1 MKKKLLLPII
11 GMLSLVASAASE
23 TAHIYEIRP
32 WNWGAVDASGK
43 LTSGVVTNEQSS
55 VTSPI
60 EGGETFYFVVR
71 LLNPDWK
78 NVGNAT
84 NAWRFVAYDQVTGL
98 PVSDTDELIKWCTTP
113 PEIGIV
119 VSGKTIG
126 AKVERCEPDYAYNP
140 TSATS
145 KYYTDIICSYTVKPG
160 DLALPVRL
168 AADGNGNP
176 ITADTGS
183 LYIYN
188 SDLWKL
194 AYGSEEAILKFQNNF
209 DTPLEYTTYG
219 NPPDEKGY
227 ERGLDYDLSRCAFYL
242 RTVDFTD
249 SDNADRTWYDTG
261 VWRGVHKSSEK
272 TKRSKAS
279 ITVTGNPTVATT
291 LYVWSDDDNKVTL
304 PDGTSETILDKSET
318 LVSRN
323 VLKIDIR
330 AGKEVYTFNLR
341 GTGNE
346 DDTANLYLSQF
357 KGHTFTSHT
366 LNNDY
371 LSIPVKVLAQEQPSL
386 SFTPNP
392 YTDSVPA
399 DQNKVSTALAVLE
412 LNISGGY
419 QDYASELNVTVTPA
433 LEDASS
439 AATDYVHIAMAD
451 DTDKFAWTNSTPV
464 KIRVSKTVGD
474 PDYDEAFASGSD
486 VTRSINVYGLGADE
500 HTSTINHT
508 VNLNIT
514 HDGSTTFFTGGA
526 DTGVLFLT
534 PEKPVLSVPA
544 SHAAIGNV
552 NRTFELTVKDNY
564 KNFND
569 AAGYTI
575 LYKQSEED
583 DWETL
588 TGTFKP
594 NAFGVL
600 TNGVATLPA
609 LSYVPGTF
617 TTTFKVK
624 TPGGDVESDEVSTVV
639 TVSEPARVNGL
650 ILLEDG
656 TTATTGVYEESDY
669 TMIDVAAELSRAYT
683 KADAIYAYLA
693 PANDTTLAC
702 VKGNMLTNTAASAS
716 AGMKILKGDTISDK
730 GELYIID
737 GGAGSGTTLSFDIVL
752 CTTPTYDP
760 TKVLGSSAYQSKT
773 FKLTAKN
780 KAPVVNSV
788 TVDNLYTVENSGDT
802 LGAKVSIDVPKTF
815 TFDIGDVA
823 ADLKATASGEE
834 FRLQYSI
841 VEGNGSGSAKTI
853 LTGDPAMT
861 NFTYKF
867 KYAGKAT
874 IKLWVRDKDIANF
887 STTPDFTF
895 YVDVLDYPS
904 ISISNSFGGDIAEGK
919 IGLADSKM
927 TLNLSENSSSTPLD
941 IEIEVKSANT
951 DTSVDA
957 GLLMLG
963 GVNVTNKIDSVTG
976 LPVTNVYCI
985 TLNPGQTSY
994 DFYITKSDG
1003 TLVSQVNGFVLTP
1016 KVTTTNAIPLLTGK
1030 TWDNYYVSEPTA
1042 IVVRNV
1048 APTIF
1053 CSLGEENVS
1062 TNGFQG
1068 AIGNNDAI
1076 TWSVDD
1082 VSALDINKGLTCQ
1095 WWSTDYGYETATNVT
1110 TTGEISYTPRFKSSG
1125 IKIIRLTVT
1134 DKDKSSG
1141 NGTTTKSWYYDV
1153 APSKTLKTVALGP
1166 SRGTGNSLV
1175 SQRYAAA
1182 DGIGAGHVF
1191 AAGDFSGAEGFTLSW
1206 NCGLDLMVDVWA
1218 WGYKVNTSD
1227 DGNLDGSKQYER
1239 DVPLDPYGNN
1249 STDGKTTLSSY
1260 YSYTPQDN
1268 LDSFF
1273 YALLFTSVEEGS
1285 SVVSSSIY
1293 GSTVAP
1299 EFQGRAVAYNRIA
1312 LPDTTSGDSG
1322 KYLDTIVEAVFAK
1335 EFDTNDNM
1343 GDIDQDGL
1351 PDYFAV
1357 EKIWKT
1363 GSPLV
1368 EIDGV
1373 GGELGNGAALNDDG
1387 DYLPTEAQLTS
1398 GATISGAGWD
1408 SPFTARLEARGFHKG
1423 LNYGMFPITDGEGWV
1438 SDIDMSDAEKKA
1450 LIEYAKADTKN
1461 VAEATALTNSVT
1473 TVSAWLVLPDDY
1485 TAAEYDTYTNE
1496 QAIAKAYISKT
1507 WSGYS
1512 KANPTKWGFTV
1523 ENRTDPTQWDTDG
1536 DNIPDGYEYY
1546 YWYAATVGYD
1556 DVGTPMTG
1564 EKFNLADIESPVAI
1578 SSAEIISLFNP
1589 TVAAPVDWKKRDS
1602 DADGLYDFEEYAIGT
1617 NPVHWDTDKDGLS
1630 DLFEIMWNVDAFKGS
1645 GDSASNGAS
1654 NTDGDYM
1661 AVVQGYKTC
1670 PIVNVTALGKNY
1682 AKVASVTNYVDS
1694 GTNFEVAV
1702 GFEVARFNGGWIPT
1716 ASAFSESDE
1725 RGVAFVLWDDPGTST
1740 ANYTTVTT
1748 SGRIDLYHNQVYSY
1762 YGFDPRTGWFKPDR
1776 DYGNEYPNSA
1786 KFTAKDEFLLLKYR
1800 YITGLRT
1807 LDNTDPKNK
1816 GDLQK
1821 LADDETTIAAIF
1833 KAGTTNP
1840 SASFEEK
1847 TYGSESASYIRTASE
1862 LHGADS
1868 DGDAVPDGWELYVGA
1883 NPNVK
1888 DTSDTKTVGTKLG
1901 LLAKEFAGTTC
1912 SAIYSAC
1919 PTIVANRPKAEG
1931 SVIFG
1936 WLNKFWPVDP
1946 GSDDTDGD
1954 GITDKEEG
1962 NASWSEKLI
1971 YGRWGQTKV
1980 SNIGGTS
1987 VFVSH
1992 RAQYGDVNDVDDDDD
2007 VRPSYK
2013 GCYGGG
2019 GYNPC
2024 SIDTDKDGL
2033 PDRWERQYSG
2043 VLFYRDDFADNAFAE
2058 GSAIPDPDVDD
2069 EKRASIHAYYNP
2081 LSNWGY
2087 YVAMGMDAT
2096 VPDSQA
2102 DFDFDGLTNWQEY
2115 MVQALRHL
2123 RYDDCVH
2130 PLNGYDM
2137 PTVNAL
2143 TDSTVP
2149 GNFTG
2154 KYLKLSLAEGY
2165 DELSGTDRDA
2175 VLGTILDLGYTNF
2188 VNFISSEAGE
2198 DYLVKLGYFGKP
2210 PYDWDPANSISG
2222 STTVS
2227 VTDET
2232 GTTTTTESE
2241 GFRYMRPP
2249 RFAKLRATEV
2259 YDYTNKDGDG
2269 NEIWT
2274 GFENTLMLVGGV
2286 PVFTPTATPITFTN
2300 VAGSVAAPVGTV
2312 GSVMQFSALPASR
2325 VGGDFSRVYTN
2336 ALLVVT
2342 NYLPV
2347 VGYTNYYYM
2356 LESPV
2361 LASNVVMTTW
2371 SSAIKFVSTDP
2382 RLWDTDE
2389 DGQDDYWELFHGLN
2403 PLLGSAT
2410 DVIADA
2416 YVFGISSTENAF
2428 TGWADMS
2435 GTPPYDPIKT
2445 PWLVGAADA
2454 DADGDGLRNYEEGL
2468 LVNLTEPTSTHTD
2481 PTPLWM
2487 TDTTIPA
2494 VEIPVTAEEET
2505 VETAFFDYGGI
2516 TVPYSQSVTNTVTN
2530 SFVTVYQSP
2539 SYAAQFY
2546 EVPWTGNNNWVD
2558 EGYFLDFEE
2567 NEGYDTDGDWRSDR
2581 TELTRGVEPIS
2592 DPLAFGDP
2600 SSRQS
2605 VTLGDGGMKGVLIGY
2620 SPIERSNYVRNADF
2634 LKHFTVEAWINPA
2647 STTTGTKQYV
2657 VSRAVNTAGWDT
2669 FNTAPVIR
2677 HNFAIGIATN
2687 GHVFAE
2693 FDDSTDGMAY
2703 AEGGAIASGKWTH
2716 VAATYDGEILRVM
2729 VDGAESGEAPT
2740 KEIPV
2745 TGAKGILQDA
2755 ARDRVVDFP
2764 VAGYSCDPAVIII
2777 GGRAIGNGSFGAE
2790 VAAAATSWNDVA
2802 TDFFK
2807 GSVDEVRVWHGART
2821 AAQVEADRKTRFST
2835 EQVKELRLANLAGEY
2850 GDVELV
2856 HHYNF
2861 STLPGAEAKLHVQQM
2876 PAGFTNNVLAAVNTD
2891 VGTDAL
2897 KVGWWNAIVTN
2908 SVFAGQVYRSGH
2920 IVPWV
2925 KDTVGHLPALLGEV
2939 SDSEF
2944 WTEYL
2949 AGYTPVTFQGVDK
2962 FEFPNSMNPYTLV
2975 RRPSIVLSAY
2985 HTKYQAGN
2993 YTDAELYST
3002 LDFLGKYDARHAFSG
3017 TKDLVPIG
3025 DVYAKRLTDSW
3036 DGQGAETAWAVT
3048 TDNSTANPDGDMDNN
3063 GIPEWAVAA
3072 GYTSERV
3079 YARDL
3084 AKGLLPT
3091 GSIDSNYENTED
3103 IDGDGLRDWWEKF
3116 YDIYDEGP
3124 NDDNDFDGLSNY
3136 QEYLISEVY
3145 TSFGFT
3151 NLSPTVAK
3159 SSGKGVSDY
3168 FLRFDGTKDTSLYL
3182 GELFSDHDMIEDK
3195 WEDGEPSVISLGG
3208 TLRSNFSRW
3217 LYDANWDADRDGWDG
3232 WSIARAWFNESYV
3245 TNIVTEVGDVAVTNR
3260 YLASAVDD
3268 NNGNPTPM
3276 IPIHVTYRDKAGR
3289 HPYIGSA
3296 SNPHQVIVKVWSLEG
3311 GNADK
3316 GFGAPDCIWGG
3327 ALKGESGVYELK
3339 GFASG
3344 YAASKGAIKPGR
3356 NMFVAYIAEG
3366 EWEEEGSV
3374 PEYEPAMP
3382 YGVIVAEVGPIG
3394 GANVNIEL
3402 TDTNP
3407 SIVRINIPAT
3417 LEIQRGSGESNVPLT
3432 DGTSSDA
3439 KTLLAQVAGL
3449 YTDRGLDAVATPKY
3463 IGPDTT
3469 LASSNIHIRVLRSGI
3484 NLMEKSADK
3493 TVTFSSSDVLLD
3505 RYINIGVNNMLTEAD
3520 LLSALPSGKGD
3531 LDWNGLSSGISK
3543 LGKSNVTN
3551 ATYRIVIGDGTVESN
3566 VNNNNL
3572 IAVFINKFEALAT
3585 QTPVSSMSRGT
3596 FVGRPTFSWKHDNTI
3611 GKDYPAFRLR
3621 VWDGDDD
3628 SLVYDS
3634 GVQRAPARDQSG
3646 YYNWAPP
3653 LYVGE
3658 MLANDKVFKANKNY
3672 KWSVSML
3679 DAKFTEP
3686 LANEEKQTFKMQ
3698 ETSPGPGSD
3707 DYGIIKVAVKYMGP
3721 GTIASN
3727 VSTNCIRVEA
3737 FTTPDFT
3744 GEPVGVGYVTNTV
3757 NVKSEMIVDEVNA
3770 RIVGLPQR
3778 TEKGTVQYYVRA
3790 FLDTDVTSD
3799 EGGYGKRA
3807 PWESWGYACYRDP
3820 TLKNSRAFT
3829 PCPVTATNIEKAE
3842 ADCVVYIEDCDTNQ
3856 NMVPDI
3862 LEKTAAGATT
3872 LYSPYIAYTASYAV
3886 KTNALVSAMDG
3897 ANGDKNSVKRTR
3909 SLLAFAK
3916 SGTTGAYES
3925 GVLTPAERAVLDGY
3939 LSVSTI
3945 DSAYIKI
3952 TSFSLED
3959 GISLEIDVDGTL
3971 ADTATAAFDTGVINV
3986 TVEYSETLENGG
3998 VWQREGDV
4006 VTLAFSLTQPTT
4018 KIEATELGAIK
4029 AAIESAKAK
4038 CDGGCY
4044 FRVSAVAF
4052 ER

>member
-1 MKKKLLLPII
+1 MQTKNLARKIVTAFALFTTMLAVQAGDIYSIDFITKTGSTTPPAYLPSPVYGSDVTVRPSTTTPLKAGDEIVIRVRMIDKNWSSTGTPWSFVPTSNLGALALLSPTNLANTAYAPAIGLKLGTKNVFATWFATVDLSSSEDPSPDPNIPPNYYTDLFFSYVVKPGDIAWPVLLMTTND
-11 GMLSLVASAASE
+11 GKAASE
-23 TAHIYEIRP
+23 TSTSYQYYLKNVGATGYWTLKSGGADADFSYSATGTGAVAPTDQRLSSISGSGMNLYINTIDFDSQMADTTNWRTIDDSGTEGTASPSTPTLVAETAPAEPATVYVWVDDESIAVPAAAVAPVAPETRHIAKITFDAGEKTKPFELIGNAVGTANVRVSATDKLETDDMGNTVVSWIEKQIRVVASVPNVTISLIGPDNVSTTDSLVCTPDYSAKVGTLRVRVSPAPTTGPLTVTVVPSVEDVDRDDIFGGTKPYLGISATTTDEPWKKSDTTLTFAVGDSGPHELYLYGLGSTNTFENPVTNIKFSPKLSGADSATYTTLNSRSATLTRVTPAITAPLAGDEIDDATLGQDYQVTLAVTGGYNDIYKSDAGTWKVNYTIEKDGSPLRSGSVTNDTINTATREITATIPRGDIRRGATDMVLWVTSPDGVASAKRSVKFKVFEPPTVVAALESADGVAVGTYAEGETASVYFRVEKQDAYSDSDAVYAFLKPTDDTIDVVTNYMTCSAFALTNLTDSAGVLIPNSSKVSSGCALIKFLDGNATSIGRFTVELCSTIKYDPDKVVDSFDSPITVTATNVVPKVLAVRVGGNTAEEGATLDGAESVPLGIEQKFSLKSLFEPSNIDRESSFKTQWYFDEDPYAGAEGDGWQDSGHPTNILKRAFITPGKRTVKVRCQDKDMVAGGEYSEEFTFYVMVNDQPKIVITPLKGAGKYSETQKGKEESAFRVTLTSAPAFTNKADNIQVDLVVTKNDPTGAYSTNDVVLSTYTIPFSNGIDGTSTDTAVFFFKQLDGTQGSNDDGFTITASVNGNKKDDIGKSWDPGSYEINISNADPTIKTVPDATADGGETEPKGIDTTIGKENEIKWTVGDVYGDKTNLTVTCMVDGNTVETVLTTNNVYSGTFWPSFSTSGESKFVLITVEDKDGGQTSAKIYYNVAPAKVLRTVAGGP
-32 WNWGAVDASGK
+32 AGATAKVGLSGTYARQKGRGYGHVFVSNGNIGGAENFSLFWNCGTETVATAYGYGYKVGAVDDGTLDNGYDTAI
-43 LTSGVVTNEQSS
+43 TQA
-55 VTSPI
+55 
-60 EGGETFYFVVR
+60 GG
-71 LLNPDWK
+71 
-78 NVGNAT
+78 GI
-84 NAWRFVAYDQVTGL
+84 VTGVTPATDRYAYGL
-98 PVSDTDELIKWCTTP
+98 TTDSYLYGWISATEAGGTEYKMTVTPEVRGSKNSELSSFPVSLP
-113 PEIGIV
+113 
-119 VSGKTIG
+119 G
-126 AKVERCEPDYAYNP
+126 AKTE
-140 TSATS
+140 
-145 KYYTDIICSYTVKPG
+145 
-160 DLALPVRL
+160 
-168 AADGNGNP
+168 
-176 ITADTGS
+176 
-183 LYIYN
+183 
-188 SDLWKL
+188 
-194 AYGSEEAILKFQNNF
+194 
-209 DTPLEYTTYG
+209 
-219 NPPDEKGY
+219 DEKGY
-227 ERGLDYDLSRCAFYL
+227 D
-242 RTVDFTD
+242 
-249 SDNADRTWYDTG
+249 
-261 VWRGVHKSSEK
+261 
-272 TKRSKAS
+272 
-279 ITVTGNPTVATT
+279 
-291 LYVWSDDDNKVTL
+291 
-304 PDGTSETILDKSET
+304 ET
-318 LVSRN
+318 
-323 VLKIDIR
+323 
-330 AGKEVYTFNLR
+330 
-341 GTGNE
+341 
-346 DDTANLYLSQF
+346 
-357 KGHTFTSHT
+357 
-366 LNNDY
+366 
-371 LSIPVKVLAQEQPSL
+371 
-386 SFTPNP
+386 
-392 YTDSVPA
+392 
-399 DQNKVSTALAVLE
+399 
-412 LNISGGY
+412 
-419 QDYASELNVTVTPA
+419 YA
-433 LEDASS
+433 
-439 AATDYVHIAMAD
+439 
-451 DTDKFAWTNSTPV
+451 
-464 KIRVSKTVGD
+464 
-474 PDYDEAFASGSD
+474 
-486 VTRSINVYGLGADE
+486 
-500 HTSTINHT
+500 
-508 VNLNIT
+508 
-514 HDGSTTFFTGGA
+514 
-526 DTGVLFLT
+526 
-534 PEKPVLSVPA
+534 
-544 SHAAIGNV
+544 
-552 NRTFELTVKDNY
+552 
-564 KNFND
+564 
-569 AAGYTI
+569 
-575 LYKQSEED
+575 
-583 DWETL
+583 
-588 TGTFKP
+588 
-594 NAFGVL
+594 
-600 TNGVATLPA
+600 
-609 LSYVPGTF
+609 
-617 TTTFKVK
+617 
-624 TPGGDVESDEVSTVV
+624 
-639 TVSEPARVNGL
+639 
-650 ILLEDG
+650 
-656 TTATTGVYEESDY
+656 
-669 TMIDVAAELSRAYT
+669 
-683 KADAIYAYLA
+683 
-693 PANDTTLAC
+693 
-702 VKGNMLTNTAASAS
+702 
-716 AGMKILKGDTISDK
+716 
-730 GELYIID
+730 
-737 GGAGSGTTLSFDIVL
+737 
-752 CTTPTYDP
+752 
-760 TKVLGSSAYQSKT
+760 
-773 FKLTAKN
+773 
-780 KAPVVNSV
+780 
-788 TVDNLYTVENSGDT
+788 
-802 LGAKVSIDVPKTF
+802 
-815 TFDIGDVA
+815 
-823 ADLKATASGEE
+823 
-834 FRLQYSI
+834 
-841 VEGNGSGSAKTI
+841 
-853 LTGDPAMT
+853 
-861 NFTYKF
+861 
-867 KYAGKAT
+867 
-874 IKLWVRDKDIANF
+874 
-887 STTPDFTF
+887 
-895 YVDVLDYPS
+895 
-904 ISISNSFGGDIAEGK
+904 
-919 IGLADSKM
+919 
-927 TLNLSENSSSTPLD
+927 
-941 IEIEVKSANT
+941 
-951 DTSVDA
+951 
-957 GLLMLG
+957 
-963 GVNVTNKIDSVTG
+963 
-976 LPVTNVYCI
+976 
-985 TLNPGQTSY
+985 
-994 DFYITKSDG
+994 
-1003 TLVSQVNGFVLTP
+1003 
-1016 KVTTTNAIPLLTGK
+1016 
-1030 TWDNYYVSEPTA
+1030 
-1042 IVVRNV
+1042 
-1048 APTIF
+1048 
-1053 CSLGEENVS
+1053 
-1062 TNGFQG
+1062 
-1068 AIGNNDAI
+1068 
-1076 TWSVDD
+1076 
-1082 VSALDINKGLTCQ
+1082 
-1095 WWSTDYGYETATNVT
+1095 
-1110 TTGEISYTPRFKSSG
+1110 
-1125 IKIIRLTVT
+1125 
-1134 DKDKSSG
+1134 
-1141 NGTTTKSWYYDV
+1141 
-1153 APSKTLKTVALGP
+1153 
-1166 SRGTGNSLV
+1166 
-1175 SQRYAAA
+1175 
-1182 DGIGAGHVF
+1182 
-1191 AAGDFSGAEGFTLSW
+1191 
-1206 NCGLDLMVDVWA
+1206 
-1218 WGYKVNTSD
+1218 
-1227 DGNLDGSKQYER
+1227 
-1239 DVPLDPYGNN
+1239 
-1249 STDGKTTLSSY
+1249 
-1260 YSYTPQDN
+1260 
-1268 LDSFF
+1268 
-1273 YALLFTSVEEGS
+1273 
-1285 SVVSSSIY
+1285 
-1293 GSTVAP
+1293 
-1299 EFQGRAVAYNRIA
+1299 
-1312 LPDTTSGDSG
+1312 
-1322 KYLDTIVEAVFAK
+1322 EAVFAT
-1335 EFDTNDNM
+1335 EYRPADNM
-1343 GDIDQDGL
+1343 GDLNNDGV
-1351 PDYFAV
+1351 PDYLATYYYQNGPLADPGEGVDGAELVAV
-1357 EKIWKT
+1357 SSSNEDEDYMPSDT
-1363 GSPLV
+1363 QLNGS
-1368 EIDGV
+1368 
-1373 GGELGNGAALNDDG
+1373 AA
-1387 DYLPTEAQLTS
+1387 
-1398 GATISGAGWD
+1398 ISGAGWEEYGQ
-1408 SPFTARLEARGFHKG
+1408 PFTATLEIRGVHPG
-1423 LNYGMFPITDGEGWV
+1423 LNFGMFQADPIEKKFGWV
-1438 SDIDMSDAEKKA
+1438 SDLDMSDAEKTI
-1450 LIEYAKADTKN
+1450 LIEYATADTVN
-1461 VAEATALTNSVT
+1461 VAAATALTNSVGAS
-1473 TVSAWLVLPDDY
+1473 VSAWLVLPDNPTPAQVTDY
-1485 TAAEYDTYTNE
+1485 TNQ
-1496 QAIAKAYISKT
+1496 QAIAKAYIDAT
-1507 WSGYS
+1507 WSGYIEG
-1512 KANPTKWGFTV
+1512 NPSTWGFTI
-1523 ENRTDPTQWDTDG
+1523 ENRTDPTVDDSDG
-1536 DNIPDGYEYY
+1536 DGISDGFEYY
-1546 YWYAATVGYD
+1546 YWYAATVGFPNS
-1556 DVGTPMTG
+1556 GSTPLEG
-1564 EKFNLADIESPVAI
+1564 SKFNLSDLENPTAI
-1578 SSAEIISLFNP
+1578 TSAEIVSLFNP
-1589 TVAAPVDWKKRDS
+1589 SVAAPVDWKKRDS
-1602 DADGLYDFEEYAIGT
+1602 DSDGLYDFEEYAIGT

-1630 DLFEIMWNVDAFKGS
+1630 DLFEIMWNVDAFKGPD
-1645 GDSASNGAS
+1645 DSASNGGS
-1654 NTDGDYM
+1654 NADGDYM

-1682 AKVASVTNYVDS
+1682 AKVATVTNYVDS

-1702 GFEVARFNGGWIPT
+1702 GFEAARFNGGWIPT

-1725 RGVAFVLWDDPGTST
+1725 RGVTFVLWDDPGTST

-1807 LDNTDPKNK
+1807 LDNTDPNNK

-1980 SNIGGTS
+1980 SNIGGTG

-2013 GCYGGG
+2013 GCYAGG

-2081 LSNWGY
+2081 LSSWGY

-2154 KYLKLSLAEGY
+2154 KYFKLSLAEGY

-2210 PYDWDPANSISG
+2210 SHDWDPANSISG

-2249 RFAKLRATEV
+2249 RFAKLSATEV

-2274 GFENTLMLVGGV
+2274 GFENTLTLVGGV

-2312 GSVMQFSALPASR
+2312 GSVMQFSGLPASL
-2325 VGGDFSRVYTN
+2325 VGSVYTN

-2342 NYLPV
+2342 NYTPTLV
-2347 VGYTNYYYM
+2347 NRYYM

-2435 GTPPYDPIKT
+2435 DTPPYDPIKT

-2505 VETAFFDYGGI
+2505 VETIFIDYGGI

-2605 VTLGDGGMKGVLIGY
+2605 VTLGDGGMEGVLIGY

-2677 HNFAIGIATN
+2677 HNFAIGIASN
-2687 GHVFAE
+2687 GCVFAE
-2693 FDDSTDGMAY
+2693 FDDSTDGTAY

-2790 VAAAATSWNDVA
+2790 VAAAATNWNDVA

-2985 HTKYQAGN
+2985 HTKYQEGN

-3048 TDNSTANPDGDMDNN
+3048 TDNSALNPDGDENDD
-3063 GIPEWAVAA
+3063 GIPAWAVTA
-3072 GYTSERV
+3072 GYVSARD
-3079 YARDL
+3079 YARAL

-3091 GSIDSNYENTED
+3091 GAINANYENTED
-3103 IDGDGLRDWWEKF
+3103 VDGDGLRDWWEKF
-3116 YDIYDEGP
+3116 FGIYDEGP
-3124 NDDNDFDGLSNY
+3124 NDDHDRDGLSNY
-3136 QEYLISEVY
+3136 QEYLIGEVY
-3145 TSFGFT
+3145 TSFGFGE
-3151 NLSPTVAK
+3151 LSPIAAY
-3159 SSGKGVSDY
+3159 SKGTSVTDY
-3168 FLRFDGTKDTSLYL
+3168 FLRYNSLYL
-3182 GELFSDHDMIEDK
+3182 GELFSDHDMIEDEF
-3195 WEDGEPSVISLGG
+3195 EDYMPSVTSLGG
-3208 TLRSNFSRW
+3208 TLVSNFSRW
-3217 LYDANWDADRDGWDG
+3217 IYDADWDAKRDGWDN

-3245 TNIVTEVGDVAVTNR
+3245 SNVVTEVGGVAVTNE
-3260 YLASAVDD
+3260 YLFSKLDD
-3268 NNGNPTPM
+3268 NNGNPSPKINICVSYKYT
-3276 IPIHVTYRDKAGR
+3276 GR
-3289 HPYIGSA
+3289 CPEIGSPTK
-3296 SNPHQVIVKVWSLEG
+3296 SHQFVVKAWNLENG
-3311 GNADK
+3311 KAD
-3316 GFGAPDCIWGG
+3316 
-3327 ALKGESGVYELK
+3327 E
-3339 GFASG
+3339 GFASPDCTWGGKLEGEGG
-3344 YAASKGAIKPGR
+3344 YFTLTGTANGYFASQGAVKPGR

-3366 EWEEEGSV
+3366 DFEEGGTAPSYQ
-3374 PEYEPAMP
+3374 PGMP
-3382 YGVIVAEVGPIG
+3382 YGVAYGVEVGSIG
-3394 GANVNIEL
+3394 GGTVNIEL

-3407 SIVRINIPAT
+3407 SVVRIDIPAAVALVYGGGNQTVASGST
-3417 LEIQRGSGESNVPLT
+3417 LAETLFEEI
-3432 DGTSSDA
+3432 A
-3439 KTLLAQVAGL
+3439 KG
-3449 YTDRGLDAVATPKY
+3449 YTDRGRHEPDMLRIPDY
-3463 IGPDTT
+3463 IGEDTKLT
-3469 LASSNIHIRVLRSGI
+3469 VSNIHVRILRAGMNGEQETNGGLPLSR
-3484 NLMEKSADK
+3484 K
-3493 TVTFSSSDVLLD
+3493 DVLLD
-3505 RYINIGVNNMLTEAD
+3505 RNFRIGVNHVLTEAD
-3520 LLSALPSGKGD
+3520 LLASLPSGEGD
-3531 LDWNGLSSGISK
+3531 LDWGLPQYNNMSTEDF
-3543 LGKSNVTN
+3543 TN
-3551 ATYRIVIGDGTVESN
+3551 ALYRVVVGDGTVSGDEE
-3566 VNNNNL
+3566 NNNL
-3572 IAVFINKFEALAT
+3572 IVMFYNKFELGLT
-3585 QTPVSSMSRGT
+3585 QSPVANMSRGT
-3596 FVGRPTFSWKHDNTI
+3596 FAGRPTFSWTHTNTI

-3621 VWDGDDD
+3621 VWDGGTPI
-3628 SLVYDS
+3628 YDS
-3634 GVQRAPARDQSG
+3634 GVQRAPVRDQAG

-3658 MLANDKVFKANKNY
+3658 MLDYNKVFEPNKDY

-3679 DAKFTEP
+3679 DAKFTTP
-3686 LANEEKQTFKMQ
+3686 LANEEQKTFKMQ
-3698 ETSPGPGSD
+3698 ETSSGPGSD
-3707 DYGIIKVAVKYMGP
+3707 DYGIIKVVVKYMGP
-3721 GTIASN
+3721 GA
-3727 VSTNCIRVEA
+3727 VSTNTAAKCIRVEA

-3744 GEPVGVGYVTNTV
+3744 GEPAGVGFVTDATTINSTT
-3757 NVKSEMIVDEVNA
+3757 NLDINA
-3770 RIVGLPQR
+3770 RVVGLPQKDD
-3778 TEKGTVQYYVRA
+3778 KGRTVQYYVRA
-3790 FLDTDVTSD
+3790 FLDTDVASA
-3799 EGGYGKRA
+3799 EGGYGERA
-3807 PWESWGYACYRDP
+3807 PWESWGYASYRDP
-3820 TLKNSRAFT
+3820 KQDRYDCFT
-3829 PCPVTATNIEKAE
+3829 PCAITATNNEKAE
-3842 ADCVVYIEDCDTNQ
+3842 PCVVFIEDCDTNR

-3862 LEKTAAGATT
+3862 LETSAAGATT
-3872 LYSPYIAYTASYAV
+3872 LYSPYIAYTASDAV
-3886 KTNALVSAMDG
+3886 KTNALVSATNG
-3897 ANGDKNSVKRTR
+3897 ANGDKDSVKRTR
-3909 SLLAFAK
+3909 ALLAFASAVEAAE
-3916 SGTTGAYES
+3916 SGTVTAGE
-3925 GVLTPAERAVLDGY
+3925 LAVLYGGI
-3939 LSVSTI
+3939 SFETV
-3945 DSAYIKI
+3945 DSANIKI
-3952 TSFSLED
+3952 TSFSLDD
-3959 GISLEIDVDGTL
+3959 GISLEVNIEGTF
-3971 ADTATAAFDTGVINV
+3971 AGAVSAGYDTGLINV
-3986 TVEYSETLENGG
+3986 TVEYSKTLENGG
-3998 VWQREGDV
+3998 VWQRAGDV
-4006 VTLAFSLTQPTT
+4006 VTLSFSLTQPTT
-4018 KIEATELGAIK
+4018 KIEATELVAIK
-4029 AAIESAKAK
+4029 AAIKDAKD
-4038 CDGGCY
+4038 DGGRY